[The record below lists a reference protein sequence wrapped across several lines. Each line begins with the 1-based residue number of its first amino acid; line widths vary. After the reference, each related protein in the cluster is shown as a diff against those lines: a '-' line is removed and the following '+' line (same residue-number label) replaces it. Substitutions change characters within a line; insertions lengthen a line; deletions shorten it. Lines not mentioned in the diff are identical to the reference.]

1 MVAGYYQRDEKMTKL
16 FALLLLLVPALA
28 WTNPI
33 NEQCPQHVLRGA
45 PVSSLPQNMT
55 QYMCKTNYA
64 MHYRYDTKTA
74 EYVVEHISLEDIT
87 GPAKRKDN
95 FRADAAIPRQHQSRL
110 EDYVGTGYDRGH
122 LAAGANNTANDE
134 VMSES
139 FFLSNMVPQVPNHN
153 RGIWR
158 ILEVRVRDWVKAGKD
173 IYVITGTA
181 YAPGAGTVGP
191 NSVGVPTHMWKVIV
205 DRTGAKGIGFF
216 LPNEA
221 IPVRDLPNYIVT
233 IRQIEQYTGINFHPQ
248 LPAQLDRVETE
259 VNPSLWPGLVR

>member
-1 MVAGYYQRDEKMTKL
+1 MKKL
-16 FALLLLLVPALA
+16 LLLLLVPFSVWA
-28 WTNPI
+28 NPI
-33 NEQCPQHVLRGA
+33 NENCPQFVLRGA
-45 PVSSLPQNMT
+45 PESSLPQNMT
-55 QYMCKTNYA
+55 QYICKTNYA
-64 MHYRYDTKTA
+64 VHYRFDTRTA
-74 EYVVEHISLEDIT
+74 EYVVEHVRMENIT
-87 GPAKRKDN
+87 GPAKRKNN
-95 FRADAAIPRQHQSRL
+95 FRADPDVHADFRSTLR
-110 EDYVGTGYDRGH
+110 DYARSGYDRGH
-122 LAAGANNTANDE
+122 LAAGANNTVNDE

-233 IRQIEQYTGINFHPQ
+233 IRQIEQYTGINFHPM
-248 LPAQLDRVETE
+248 LPAQLDHVETQ
-259 VNPSLWPGLVR
+259 VNAALWPGLVR